1 MEEPKRNQSSGQNQ
15 SDINQDDSGEV
26 DQGIAGGIA
35 STDDTAQ
42 EDAQT
47 GTDMNQSNDDMSTE
61 E

>member
-35 STDDTAQ
+35 SSDDTTQ
-42 EDAQT
+42 EDTQI

>member
-1 MEEPKRNQSSGQNQ
+1 MEEPKRNHNSGQNQ

-35 STDDTAQ
+35 SADETTQ
-42 EDAQT
+42 EDT
-47 GTDMNQSNDDMSTE
+47 RIGTDMNKSNDDMSTE